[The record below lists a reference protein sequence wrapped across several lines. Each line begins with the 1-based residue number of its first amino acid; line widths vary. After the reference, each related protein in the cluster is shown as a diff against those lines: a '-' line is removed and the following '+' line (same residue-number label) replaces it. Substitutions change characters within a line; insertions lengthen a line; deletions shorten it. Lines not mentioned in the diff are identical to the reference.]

1 MQDILQIVVKYL
13 KTVPPLKMAW
23 HLAWIFC
30 MLCMLSITYI
40 ITFNFKP
47 IMDHWERSRSIEHF
61 RSEMSNSI
69 AVDARVNHELG
80 NIIQSTRAD
89 RAYIFRYHNGIPSV
103 AGVPFMFHSN
113 THEVIRPG
121 TSRVIMFNQRLPSSL
136 NVSMNVEFSKNN
148 CVSFNN
154 LGENTNS
161 VNYWYWQ
168 TRGAQSMIRCPIYT
182 RTGDVLGF
190 VGLDYTNNLLDDS
203 TVENERKLKASAILL
218 SRLFETN

>member
-1 MQDILQIVVKYL
+1 MQDILQIIVKYL

-47 IMDHWERSRSIEHF
+47 ILDTWERSRSIEHF
-61 RSEMSNSI
+61 RSEMSHSI
-69 AVDARVNHELG
+69 AVDARVNHELN
-80 NIIQSTRAD
+80 NILQAARAD

-148 CVSFNN
+148 CVSYTG
-154 LGENTNS
+154 LSEHVDS
-161 VNYWYWQ
+161 MNYWYWQ
-168 TRGAQSMIRCPIYT
+168 TRGAHSMIRCAIYT
-182 RTGDVLGF
+182 RSGDMLGF
-190 VGLDYTNNLLDDS
+190 VGLDYITHPHDHDNSD
-203 TVENERKLKASAILL
+203 NELKLKASAVLL

>member
-1 MQDILQIVVKYL
+1 MQDILKIIIKYL
-13 KTVPPLKMAW
+13 KSVPPLKMAW

-69 AVDARVNHELG
+69 AVDARVNNELN
-80 NIIQSTRAD
+80 NILQATRAD
-89 RAYIFRYHNGIPSV
+89 RAYIFRYHNGIPAV

-148 CVSFNN
+148 CVIYNGLSERVD
-154 LGENTNS
+154 G
-161 VNYWYWQ
+161 VNHWYWQ
-168 TRGAQSMIRCPIYT
+168 TRGSHSMIRCAIYT
-182 RTGDVLGF
+182 RSGDMLGF
-190 VGLDYTNNLLDDS
+190 VGLDYIANPTDHDHAD
-203 TVENERKLKASAILL
+203 NELKLKASAVLL

>member
-1 MQDILQIVVKYL
+1 MQDILQIVLKYL

-23 HLAWIFC
+23 HLAWLFC
-30 MLCMLSITYI
+30 MLCMLSVTYI
-40 ITFNFKP
+40 VTFNFKP
-47 IMDHWERSRSIEHF
+47 ILDHWERSRSFEHF

-69 AVDARVNHELG
+69 TVDARVNHELG
-80 NIIQSTRAD
+80 NLMQATRAD

-113 THEVIRPG
+113 THEVIKPG

-136 NVSMNVEFSKNN
+136 NVGMNMEFSKNN
-148 CVSFNN
+148 CVSFHN
-154 LGENTNS
+154 LNEHVDS

-168 TRGAQSMIRCPIYT
+168 TRGAHNMIRCAIYT
-182 RTGDVLGF
+182 RNGDILGF
-190 VGLDYTNNLLDDS
+190 VGLDYISTLSDHDS
-203 TVENERKLKASAILL
+203 AENELKLKASAALL